1 MKRIDHKMRITNTI
15 LVCLLIA
22 TVCGSCRM
30 VETLTGN
37 GKAGTVNALW
47 PDVPPVSGASQTDL
61 ALPLGARLMIRAA
74 MQGKVSFI
82 AFTTE
87 KGAQEVQDFYTKE
100 RMKSAGWIA
109 SEQGCISDTE
119 DQKSQGAVCLFNRQ
133 DGKKKEGLA
142 IVLAQDEKSKQ
153 TDIFYVRIDLT
164 EPEVSPSP

>member
-1 MKRIDHKMRITNTI
+1 MRITSTI
-15 LVCLLIA
+15 LVCLLI
-22 TVCGSCRM
+22 TMVSGSCRM

-37 GKAGTVNALW
+37 GKAGTVSELW
-47 PDVPPVSGASQTDL
+47 SDVPRVLGATKTDL

-87 KGAQEVQDFYTKE
+87 KSAQEVQDFYTKE
-100 RMKSAGWIA
+100 RMKLSGWIA
-109 SEQGCISDTE
+109 SEQGCVGDTE
-119 DQKSQGAVCLFNRQ
+119 DQKSQGAVCFFNRQ
-133 DGKKKEGLA
+133 DGTKKEGLA

-164 EPEVSPSP
+164 DSDASPLP